1 MDDFNT
7 IERKDI
13 SFTDPSKFPSIDYDI
28 SLVIPKNVLFN
39 KAKEKINSLGI
50 TELNDISVI
59 DVYDLPEETSI
70 TVRFSFAAFE
80 RTLTME
86 EVQKNIDKI
95 IESIKD
101 LGIKARF

>member
-1 MDDFNT
+1 M
-7 IERKDI
+7 
-13 SFTDPSKFPSIDYDI
+13 
-28 SLVIPKNVLFN
+28 VIPKNVLFN

-86 EVQKNIDKI
+86 EVQKNIDTI
-95 IESIKD
+95 TESIKD